1 MGKES
6 FSRSVKEELAKAT
19 VPGTAAAFWE
29 AHALRRFLCDSPS
42 DSPSS
47 GLETTLAA
55 EPFLLRRLY
64 YLERQGSGLHPSFKR
79 QAHGGNRTRP
89 NRKVQA
95 KARIDKIRPSP
106 DLLVRDE
113 TCRRAYLRGVFLA
126 KGYVASPLKTHHLE
140 LALPNKREAL
150 LVQSLISVEGLRA
163 GLIKRRS
170 SWVVYMKNAGHIV
183 EFLKMTGA
191 SNSLLKY
198 EDIRVRKSLKNSV
211 QRLVNM
217 DRANVS
223 RSVEASLK
231 QLEHIRII
239 DQEKG
244 LSHLPPALRELARLR
259 ILNPG
264 LSLEELGELLNPP
277 ASKSAVNH
285 RFRRIAKIAENLAG
299 EKE

>member
-6 FSRSVKEELAKAT
+6 FSRSVKEELAKVT
-19 VPGTAAAFWE
+19 VPGTTAAFWE
-29 AHALRRFLCDSPS
+29 ACALRHFLS
-42 DSPSS
+42 DSPPDSPLSS
-47 GLETTLAA
+47 VETTLAA
-55 EPFLLRRLY
+55 KPFLLRRLY

-79 QAHGGNRTRP
+79 RTPSSNRNRS

-95 KARIDKIRPSP
+95 RARTDRMRPSP
-106 DLLVRDE
+106 DLLIKDE
-113 TCRRAYLRGVFLA
+113 SCRRAYLRGVFLA

-140 LALPNKREAL
+140 TVLPNRKEAVI
-150 LVQSLISVEGLRA
+150 VQSLLSVEGLRA

-170 SWVVYMKNAGHIV
+170 SWIVYMKNAAHIV

-191 SNSLLKY
+191 SNSLLQY

-223 RSVEASLK
+223 RSVEASLR

-285 RFRRIAKIAENLAG
+285 RFRRIARIADKLA
-299 EKE
+299 EKKE